1 MKKMNMGFMLLV
13 GVLIVAVVLVVYRYL
28 YPTQPWL
35 EGFQGSATPILK
47 SEAIESLIFLNKAYN
62 NVSKT
67 RDNILTDMP
76 TISSCPTNTAATNI
90 GKACYG
96 GLLNKYGI
104 DPTLKLS
111 ETPDVNLSIEQARI
125 TMNVLRDYEG
135 VFGHIKAIDF
145 TTMLSNTKPQCEM
158 RTVGD
163 ANYIGPRCY
172 NILLGTYRGT
182 KGTAPDTEDT
192 TDAEDTEEVETTAT
206 SAKDYRVSFF
216 KNLSLIAGYTNLK
229 TDAIETAYDKM
240 KSCAK
245 DSNEYDIDCFH
256 ELADEFNIN
265 ITKEAMN
272 SVGVSTKTKSKS
284 AAEKTIDDALKALKD
299 TKASAAEAKKCTV
312 EFGKKPEI
320 VPQTGAASESKPN
333 TTCVT
338 TGDVVKETKTPAVE
352 QGCDFANKMPKI
364 NVINLRD
371 YVHKDEIP
379 CWSCKL

>member
-13 GVLIVAVVLVVYRYL
+13 GVLVVAVVFIIYRYL
-28 YPTQPWL
+28 YPTRPWL
-35 EGFQGSATPILK
+35 EGFQDSTTPFM
-47 SEAIESLIFLNKAYN
+47 SRGDAVTSLIFLNKAYKAKD
-62 NVSKT
+62 VSGGAVEA
-67 RDNILTDMP
+67 DMLTVN
-76 TISSCPTNTAATNI
+76 SCPTKDTSITKTCYSDMLKKYDIDHERDVPESAA
-90 GKACYG
+90 
-96 GLLNKYGI
+96 
-104 DPTLKLS
+104 
-111 ETPDVNLSIEQARI
+111 NLSIEQVRM
-125 TMNVLRDYEG
+125 TLGVLRAYKGIFGSDISQYEMTTAIANDTICG
-135 VFGHIKAIDF
+135 KNKSSVDGFIKPI
-145 TTMLSNTKPQCEM
+145 
-158 RTVGD
+158 
-163 ANYIGPRCY
+163 CY
-172 NILLGTYRGT
+172 NSLLRTLYKNVAAASG
-182 KGTAPDTEDT
+182 A
-192 TDAEDTEEVETTAT
+192 ASAASEDTEEVETAA
-206 SAKDYRVSFF
+206 SSSKDYRVSFF

-229 TDAIETAYDKM
+229 TADIETAYDKM
-240 KSCAK
+240 KSCTK

-272 SVGVSTKTKSKS
+272 SVGVSTKTKS
-284 AAEKTIDDALKALKD
+284 ATEKTIEDALNALKD
-299 TKASAAEAKKCTV
+299 SKASAADAKKCTV

-320 VPQTGAASESKPN
+320 VPQTGAAAESKPD